1 VEQEASSAVDS
12 TDVFVVVG
20 SDDDDDDNVV
30 VDDDDDDDDG
40 NEAIVDVVVVSL
52 YGTVAKAEN
61 VAHLSGV
68 VMLCARC

>member
-20 SDDDDDDNVV
+20 SDDDDDNVV
-30 VDDDDDDDDG
+30 VDDDDDDDG

>member
-20 SDDDDDDNVV
+20 SDDDDDNVV
-30 VDDDDDDDDG
+30 VDDDDDDG